1 MYSVYQV
8 VSGDTLLAIANKTN
22 TTVDKLREINSN
34 LNIEKGNYIIVP
46 RYNDEIFTTYIVK
59 SGDNLYQLAKKYNI
73 TVDDLAGLNGL
84 NKEDYIYPN
93 QEIVFPTGKAK
104 IYITKN
110 GDTVDTLSKKFNTD
124 YGNVLNQNK
133 KLYLLP
139 DQLIIYEEEN
149 L

>member
-8 VSGDTLLAIANKTN
+8 MPFDTLESIANKTN
-22 TTVDKLREINSN
+22 TTVDKLREINSD
-34 LNIEKGNYIIVP
+34 LNVKNGSYIIVP

-59 SGDNLYQLAKKYNI
+59 SGDSLYQLAKKYNI

-84 NKEDYIYPN
+84 NKNDYIYPN
-93 QEIVFPTGKAK
+93 QEIVVPTGKAK

-110 GDTVDTLSKKFNTD
+110 GDTIDNITKKFGTSYDNI
-124 YGNVLNQNK
+124 VNQNK
-133 KLYLLP
+133 KIYLLP
-139 DQLIIYEEEN
+139 DQLIIFEEEN

>member
-1 MYSVYQV
+1 MSKVDLHLHTNLSDGLISPEDV
-8 VSGDTLLAIANKTN
+8 VIKAKNNDCKIISITDHELLNEYDA
-22 TTVDKLREINSN
+22 
-34 LNIEKGNYIIVP
+34 
-46 RYNDEIFTTYIVK
+46 
-59 SGDNLYQLAKKYNI
+59 LAKKYNI

-93 QEIVFPTGKAK
+93 QEIVVPTGKAK

>member
-8 VSGDTLLAIANKTN
+8 ASRASLLSIANKTN

-34 LNIEKGNYIIVP
+34 VDIEKGNYIIVP

-59 SGDNLYQLAKKYNI
+59 SGDNLYQLAKKYSI
-73 TVDDLAGLNGL
+73 TVEELAGLNGL

-93 QEIVFPTGKAK
+93 QEIVVPTGKAK

-110 GDTVDTLSKKFNTD
+110 GDTVDTLSKKFND
-124 YGNVLNQNK
+124 NYDNVLNQNK
-133 KLYLLP
+133 KIYLLP